1 MMLHVVNKSPF
12 ERNTLDS
19 CLRTVKE
26 GASILLIE
34 DGVLGALEG
43 TAVTGKVREAMA
55 KVKFYVLQPDVET
68 RGVADKVMDGIERV
82 DYGGFVDLAVEHDL
96 VQSWL

>member
-19 CLRTVKE
+19 CLRTVNQ
-26 GASILLIE
+26 GSSVLLIE

-43 TAVTGKVREAMA
+43 TSVSGRIREAMD
-55 KVKFYVLQPDVET
+55 KVTIYVLQPDLET
-68 RGVADKVMDGIERV
+68 RGVADKLMDGIKSV
-82 DYGGFVDLAVEHDL
+82 DYGGFVDLAVEHDV